1 MSKFTTEV
9 RFICENAA
17 GLTEQKGFNDV
28 DTIITAAAPVIFN
41 FDFPI
46 YDELYRLPLEKKI
59 LRHFYTREICAETVG
74 LWKLWLCDKLNVIMP
89 YYNQLYTSALLQFN
103 PFYDVDLSIERD
115 VENDGTTVGSTTD
128 SGAEQRADTR
138 LTTETGTRS
147 EDGTVAGTRNTDGES
162 SNSGSSSGS
171 GNNTRTGDNWDL
183 HSDTPQSG
191 IVGVQNA
198 SVVDAQ
204 LATYAYLTDAREQ
217 KINEQGTYGNQEQNS
232 GQESHSDD
240 VEYNETNSRD
250 IATSNRI
257 NDSVTRNS
265 NTARSGSSN
274 VAVNNVENYIEHVTG
289 KRGGHTYSGMLLEY
303 RKTLLN
309 IDEMVLE
316 DLSDLFFGL
325 WD

>member
-89 YYNQLYTSALLQFN
+89 YYNQLYESALLHFN

-128 SGAEQRADTR
+128 SGAEQRTQSR
-138 LTTETGTRS
+138 TTTDVGSREDSNETDSTTNR
-147 EDGTVAGTRNTDGES
+147 DGSSES
-162 SNSGSSSGS
+162 SGDS
-171 GNNTRTGDNWDL
+171 TRTGTNWNL
-183 HSDTPQSG
+183 YSDTPQSG
-191 IVGVQNA
+191 IANITGQHVA
-198 SVVDAQ
+198 LDT
-204 LATYAYLTDAREQ
+204 LANYVYLTNATEDLISEQ
-217 KINEQGTYGNQEQNS
+217 NHFENQEEHQ
-232 GQESHSDD
+232 DD
-240 VEYNETNSRD
+240 TTYHEEGTRSIDTTN
-250 IATSNRI
+250 TT
-257 NDSVTRNS
+257 NDSVTSGSNS
-265 NTARSGSSN
+265 ARSGSSN
-274 VAVNNVENYIEHVTG
+274 IAVNNVESYIEHVTG